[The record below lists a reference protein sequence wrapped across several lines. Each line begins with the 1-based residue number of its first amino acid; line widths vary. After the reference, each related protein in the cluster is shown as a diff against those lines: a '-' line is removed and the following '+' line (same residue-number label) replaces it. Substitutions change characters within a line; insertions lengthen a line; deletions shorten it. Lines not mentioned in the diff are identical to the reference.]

1 MVILYENMLRNINQ
15 RKMNDVLFGIICGL
29 GFGLVYGGTIML
41 FRWSIGK
48 TLVITWKP
56 FSIKIENQ

>member
-1 MVILYENMLRNINQ
+1 
-15 RKMNDVLFGIICGL
+15 MNDVLFGIICGL